1 MAKKTK
7 IWLIVAS
14 FLVVFGLLL
23 FTAVMIKNDWDFTTL
38 STEKFENNNYEI
50 TDDFS
55 SISIKT
61 STADIDFVPSDN
73 SNCRVVCYEV
83 TNEKHNVSVQD
94 NILTINEVNAKKWY
108 EYISIS
114 TDSPKITIYLP
125 KTEYNSLKI
134 DGDTGDI
141 KIPKDFLFESIDIA
155 VSTGDVKNYASA
167 KESVKISASTG
178 DIDLKDI
185 SAKKIDLA
193 VSTGD
198 IECDSITCGE
208 DILLIV
214 STGKSKLTDISCN
227 SFKSFGSTGDI
238 TLKSV
243 IATKGLRIGRST
255 GDVRFEGC
263 DASNIFVC
271 TDTGDVTGTL
281 LSEMV
286 FITNTDTGRVEV
298 PESVTGGKCEIVTDT
313 GDIIIK

>member
-7 IWLIVAS
+7 IWLIIAS
-14 FLVVFGLLL
+14 FLVVFGFLL
-23 FTAVMIKNDWDFTTL
+23 FIAVMMKNDWDFATL
-38 STEKFENNNYEI
+38 STEKFETNNHEI
-50 TDDFS
+50 SDDFS

-61 STADIDFVPSDN
+61 STADINFVPSEDGK
-73 SNCRVVCYEV
+73 CRVVCYEAA
-83 TNEKHNVSVQD
+83 NAKHTVVVED
-94 NILTINEVNAKKWY
+94 NILTINENNDKKWY
-108 EYISIS
+108 EYIGIF
-114 TDSPKITIYLP
+114 TLSPKITVYFT
-125 KTEYNSLKI
+125 KAEYNSLKI

-141 KIPKDFLFESIDIA
+141 DIPKDFSFEVIDISVDTA
-155 VSTGDVKNYASA
+155 DVKNYASA
-167 KESVKISASTG
+167 KESVKISTSTG
-178 DIDLKDI
+178 DIVLKDI
-185 SAKKIDLA
+185 SANKIDLA

-198 IECDSITCGE
+198 IECESITCGE
-208 DILLIV
+208 EISLIV

-238 TLKSV
+238 ILKNV
-243 IATKGLRIGRST
+243 IATKTLRIGRGT

-263 DASNIFVC
+263 DSPKIFVC

-298 PESVTGGKCEIVTDT
+298 PKSVTGGKCEIVTDT